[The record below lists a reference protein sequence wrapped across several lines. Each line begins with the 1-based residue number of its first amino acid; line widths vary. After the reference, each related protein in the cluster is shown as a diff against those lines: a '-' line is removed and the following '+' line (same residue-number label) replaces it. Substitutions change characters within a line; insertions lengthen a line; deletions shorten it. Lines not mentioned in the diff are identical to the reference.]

1 MQFRHGSLSITG
13 NFREN
18 NEDACVTDSQSRFFI
33 VADGMGGQSAGE
45 KASAIAVE
53 LIPKKLEQLIDFA
66 SETPAEVLRKVD
78 QAVEYANA
86 EIMAL
91 GEVE

>member
-1 MQFRHGSLSITG
+1 MS
-13 NFREN
+13 
-18 NEDACVTDSQSRFFI
+18 DSRSRFFI

-53 LIPKKLEQLIDFA
+53 LIPQKLEQLIDFDA
-66 SETPAEVLRKVD
+66 EEPQEVLRKVD
-78 QAVEYANA
+78 LAVEYANA

-91 GEVE
+91 GEVESNCKNM